1 MEKVSSFYHHSEKDF
16 PIVINY
22 FTPTVISEEPYYP
35 QFNFGIAVTVMECGE
50 VEIFTKEKKY
60 TLTGGDIFIMPPRQI
75 HTFRTT
81 TMGTRYTSLHIGLEL
96 ITLPE
101 EHFFQQQFTKP
112 LSEGRLL
119 LPDWVRPGD
128 PLHSQLSA
136 IFSILDKNKEG
147 CENYKA
153 QLFGMVM
160 QFCTAILPYCKYLD
174 QKPAAAKSEDTV
186 LACMVYIRTHYKE
199 RITLQ
204 DLADHVHLHPNYLCA
219 LFKSRTGRTPFEYVD
234 RVRVR
239 HAYRLLQSTHLP
251 VTEIAETCGFQSISF
266 FSRKFKDILGCS
278 PSQYRKKFDIHIP
291 QLNNDV
297 E

>member
-16 PIVINY
+16 PIGINY
-22 FTPTVISEEPYYP
+22 YSPTVINKEPYYP
-35 QFNFGIAVTVMECGE
+35 QFSSGIAVTVMECGE

-81 TMGTRYTSLHIGLEL
+81 TMGTKYTFLSIYLKL

-101 EHFFQQQFTKP
+101 GHYFQQQFTKP

-119 LPDWVRPGD
+119 LPDLVRPGD
-128 PLHSQLSA
+128 PLYNQLNS
-136 IFSILDKNKEG
+136 IFSVLDRNKEG
-147 CENYKA
+147 SDAYKA

-186 LACMVYIRTHYKE
+186 LACMDYIRTYYKE

-266 FSRKFKDILGCS
+266 FSRKFKSILGCS
-278 PSQYRKKFDIHIP
+278 PSQYRKKIDILIP
-291 QLNNDV
+291 QSDHNF